1 MPKIINPKTLLKMKN
16 LELLADYQEASI
28 KALRSELEKVT
39 EERNF
44 FFKLLAEKPKAKA
57 KALSKG
63 LLIIMFITSVSFGQE
78 APTTGKQ
85 VLPVE
90 VKHDN
95 EYNLR
100 VYDAFQAA
108 PYKHHLKRLPKKL
121 AKYGFTNVEITD
133 LGMVKIAPDEK
144 SSVSGYDV
152 IDAGGSLN
160 QAIAQENR
168 VVRHEEF
175 QVNFNSDQG
184 FFKVRLNMTAT
195 KLKYIIKE

>member
-1 MPKIINPKTLLKMKN
+1 MPKITNPKTLLKMKN

-28 KALRSELEKVT
+28 KALRSELQKVT

-57 KALSKG
+57 KALSKA
-63 LLIIMFITSVSFGQE
+63 LLINVYYISIFPGRKLLH
-78 APTTGKQ
+78 TGKK

-100 VYDAFQAA
+100 VYDAFQDA
-108 PYKHHLKRLPKKL
+108 PYKYHLKRLPKKL

-160 QAIAQENR
+160 QIAQENR
-168 VVRHEEF
+168 VVHEEF

-184 FFKVRLNMTAT
+184 FFKVRAQYDSN
-195 KLKYIIKE
+195 